1 MMVESRDE
9 FALRVFRPVDETHE
23 IAVVEVAEAMHL
35 VRGRGG
41 IREALH
47 DLRRELEAQI
57 HAPRPDMEQH
67 VARRSDRVAR
77 PGVKF
82 PKRMQLCR
90 PRLTEEPIPG
100 LGAKSHDARQSGFNV
115 AEPNRAHQPGKI
127 RAQRP
132 QRRAILGARLDAHH
146 QKNRGPAER
155 RQYRLGDGGRSVWRF
170 L

>member
-1 MMVESRDE
+1 
-9 FALRVFRPVDETHE
+9 
-23 IAVVEVAEAMHL
+23 
-35 VRGRGG
+35 
-41 IREALH
+41 
-47 DLRRELEAQI
+47 
-57 HAPRPDMEQH
+57 MEQH
-67 VARRSDRVAR
+67 VARRSDGVAR

-100 LGAKSHDARQSGFNV
+100 LGAKSHDARQSRFNV

-132 QRRAILGARLDAHH
+132 QGCAIFGARLDAHH

-155 RQYRLGDGGRSVWRF
+155 RQYRLRDGGRSVWRF